1 MGTEVSQSVCKQPDA
16 ALRCGCDASRRVRG
30 SSQLKVQPA
39 DFRHATHQEHAWR
52 RSSITCAQKQQFGSF
67 DDMVQNSEL
76 PVLVDFYATWC
87 GPCQVM
93 SQVLSVWAAESS
105 LPMQRHLHVSVDHE
119 QQVA

>member
-1 MGTEVSQSVCKQPDA
+1 MCLQAAGTDF
-16 ALRCGCDASRRVRG
+16 RCGCDASRRVRG

-39 DFRHATHQEHAWR
+39 DSRHAARQEHAR
-52 RSSITCAQKQQFGSF
+52 HKSSITCAQKQQFSSF

-93 SQVLSVWAAESS
+93 SQVLSVWASNFS
-105 LPMQRHLHVSVDHE
+105 LPMQRHLHISTGYE
-119 QQVA
+119 QQTS